1 MSGIKK
7 PTIKKPVNGIKKP
20 TAKPVAKPSAPKMME
35 NLEVVEEKVV
45 EIPVVVDQVEEVAP
59 ELFEKDDKFE
69 EKAIEEIVEDANK
82 EDIQTPP
89 EPIHMDEEKPE
100 EPVIEEPKPKKKS
113 SRKSTKKAKEEPKE
127 EVVQEEQLPNM
138 ELNEAVIAMGK
149 MCPTLPEW
157 EEAKLEIE
165 DKLRATAIDPDIDP
179 SSGRML
185 IGEIDGLLCE
195 LRVYKVDQEAEVK
208 AITEMFE
215 YIRLSNATGTN
226 SEERKANGYKALMNH
241 KTSPDSTETINL
253 IEYKLFYESK
263 LAFFNEAIEILKD
276 RKQLLITFQG
286 MMKIES
292 NF

>member
-7 PTIKKPVNGIKKP
+7 PSIKKPVNGIKKP
-20 TAKPVAKPSAPKMME
+20 SVKPKAPVIKE
-35 NLEVVEEKVV
+35 EVVEEKVV
-45 EIPVVVDQVEEVAP
+45 EIPVIVDQVEEIAP
-59 ELFEKDDKFE
+59 EL
-69 EKAIEEIVEDANK
+69 EEILAQDEKHQEQEEQQIVEEVN
-82 EDIQTPP
+82 EEPVQEP
-89 EPIHMDEEKPE
+89 EPELVVEEKP
-100 EPVIEEPKPKKKS
+100 KAKKS
-113 SRKSTKKAKEEPKE
+113 SRKSTKKKEEPKE
-127 EVVQEEQLPNM
+127 EVVEENLPNM
-138 ELNEAVIAMGK
+138 NLNDAVVTMGK

-179 SSGRML
+179 ASGRML

-208 AITEMFE
+208 AITEMVE
-215 YIRLSNATGTN
+215 YIRLSNAVGTN
-226 SEERKANGYKALMNH
+226 TEERKASGMKALMNH
-241 KTSPDSTETINL
+241 KPDPSSTESINL

-292 NF
+292 TF

>member
-20 TAKPVAKPSAPKMME
+20 AVKPKAPVIKE
-35 NLEVVEEKVV
+35 EVVEEKVV
-45 EIPVVVDQVEEVAP
+45 EIPVVVDQVEEIAP
-59 ELFEKDDKFE
+59 ELEEALAQDEKHQEQE
-69 EKAIEEIVEDANK
+69 EQQIVEEVN
-82 EDIQTPP
+82 EEPVQEP
-89 EPIHMDEEKPE
+89 EPVVEEKP
-100 EPVIEEPKPKKKS
+100 KAKKS
-113 SRKSTKKAKEEPKE
+113 TRRSTKKKEEPKE
-127 EVVQEEQLPNM
+127 EVIEENLPNM
-138 ELNEAVIAMGK
+138 DLNSAITTMGK

-165 DKLRATAIDPDIDP
+165 DKLRSTAIDPDIDP
-179 SSGRML
+179 ASGRML
-185 IGEIDGLLCE
+185 IGEIDALLCE

-208 AITEMFE
+208 AITEMVE
-215 YIRLSNATGTN
+215 YIRLSNAIGTN
-226 SEERKANGYKALMNH
+226 TEERKASGMKALMNH
-241 KTSPDSTETINL
+241 KVDPSSTETINL

-292 NF
+292 TF

>member
-7 PTIKKPVNGIKKP
+7 PSIKKPVNGIKKP
-20 TAKPVAKPSAPKMME
+20 SVKPKAPVIKE
-35 NLEVVEEKVV
+35 EVVEEKVIEV
-45 EIPVVVDQVEEVAP
+45 PVVVDQVEEIAP
-59 ELFEKDDKFE
+59 EL
-69 EKAIEEIVEDANK
+69 EEILAQDEKHQEQEEQQIVEEVN
-82 EDIQTPP
+82 EEPVQEP
-89 EPIHMDEEKPE
+89 ESEPVVEEKP
-100 EPVIEEPKPKKKS
+100 KAKKS
-113 SRKSTKKAKEEPKE
+113 SRKSTKKKEESKVE
-127 EVVQEEQLPNM
+127 EVVEENLPNM
-138 ELNEAVIAMGK
+138 NLNDAIVTMGR

-179 SSGRML
+179 ASGRML

-208 AITEMFE
+208 AITEMVE
-215 YIRLSNATGTN
+215 YIRLSNAVGTN
-226 SEERKANGYKALMNH
+226 SEERKASGYKALMNH
-241 KTSPDSTETINL
+241 KVDPSSTETINL

-292 NF
+292 TF

>member
-7 PTIKKPVNGIKKP
+7 PSIKKPMNGIKKP
-20 TAKPVAKPSAPKMME
+20 AVKPKAPVIKE
-35 NLEVVEEKVV
+35 EVVEEKAI
-45 EIPVVVDQVEEVAP
+45 EIPVVVDQVEEIAP
-59 ELFEKDDKFE
+59 EL
-69 EKAIEEIVEDANK
+69 EEILAQDEKHQEQEEQQVVEEVN
-82 EDIQTPP
+82 EEPVVEP
-89 EPIHMDEEKPE
+89 EPEPVVEEKP
-100 EPVIEEPKPKKKS
+100 KAKKS
-113 SRKSTKKAKEEPKE
+113 SRKSTKKKEEPKVE
-127 EVVQEEQLPNM
+127 EIVEENLPNM
-138 ELNEAVIAMGK
+138 NLNDAIVTMGK

-179 SSGRML
+179 ASGRML

-195 LRVYKVDQEAEVK
+195 LRVYKVEQEAEVK
-208 AITEMFE
+208 AITEMVE
-215 YIRLSNATGTN
+215 YIRLSNAVGTN
-226 SEERKANGYKALMNH
+226 TEERKASGMKALMNH
-241 KTSPDSTETINL
+241 KPDPSSTESINL

-276 RKQLLITFQG
+276 RKQLLITFSS